1 MLVVKISFLHFQIV
15 LDVIKQVMGNRYRA
29 EVKALDLKSFHM
41 DKGFIGES
49 VYAPLNRSAVLK
61 EVIQIIKKEIPN
73 VEAIDFSSNRLP
85 TLNQFSSLSEHATQL
100 RILHLSDNRIANIA
114 ELKALKQ
121 MKGLKVLKIDKNV
134 ALEKRFNG
142 ENDLIHSVQKILPTL
157 QSINDNNNLPKVVLF
172 EDDEDAARVILPT
185 SQSKMLAS
193 NVDQTIDG
201 LIGQFF
207 EQYFKLFDSDSRLP
221 LEAAYHPEATL
232 SVSVCHEAGSSNRS
246 TSKLLSDF
254 QGEIRNLLVV
264 KNMSKR
270 ARLLRKGRLSVID
283 YLVNYF
289 PKTKHQLTSFTL
301 DIPFIAASE
310 ILQEGKGF
318 IGPITIT
325 GVFNQVDASPSQPE
339 TNANSVQEALYGHF
353 NHIFLLVPQ
362 GQGFVIVNEMLV
374 LSAATSEEIKV

>member
-1 MLVVKISFLHFQIV
+1 
-15 LDVIKQVMGNRYRA
+15 
-29 EVKALDLKSFHM
+29 
-41 DKGFIGES
+41 
-49 VYAPLNRSAVLK
+49 
-61 EVIQIIKKEIPN
+61 
-73 VEAIDFSSNRLP
+73 
-85 TLNQFSSLSEHATQL
+85 
-100 RILHLSDNRIANIA
+100 
-114 ELKALKQ
+114 
-121 MKGLKVLKIDKNV
+121 
-134 ALEKRFNG
+134 
-142 ENDLIHSVQKILPTL
+142 
-157 QSINDNNNLPKVVLF
+157 VVLF
-172 EDDEDAARVILPT
+172 EDDEDAARVILPI

-301 DIPFIAASE
+301 DIPFVAASE
-310 ILQEGKGF
+310 LLQEGKGF

-374 LSAATSEEIKV
+374 LSAATSEEIKALTAVGSTNIDAPKLDTENMKQLVISLSTMTRMKVDWCEKCLSQSGWNLQSAFDSFNIANAEGKIPTDAFQ

>member
-1 MLVVKISFLHFQIV
+1 M
-15 LDVIKQVMGNRYRA
+15 IKQVMGTRYRA
-29 EVKALDLKSFHM
+29 DVKALDLKSFHT

-49 VYAPLNRSAVLK
+49 VYAPLNRSVVLK

-85 TLNQFSSLSEHATQL
+85 TLNQFSSLSEHATHL

-121 MKGLKVLKIDKNV
+121 MKGLKVLKIDKNI

-142 ENDLIHSVQKILPTL
+142 ENDLIHSVQKILPSL
-157 QSINDNNNLPKVVLF
+157 QSINDNNLPKVVLF

-185 SQSKMLAS
+185 SQSKMLGS

-207 EQYFKLFDSDSRLP
+207 EQYFKLFDSDNRLP

-232 SVSVCHEAGSSNRS
+232 SVSVCHEAGSSNKS

-270 ARLLRKGRLSVID
+270 SRLLRKGRLSVID

-301 DIPFIAASE
+301 DIPFVAASE
-310 ILQEGKGF
+310 LLQEGKGF

-325 GVFNQVDASPSQPE
+325 GVFNQVDTSHHQSE
-339 TNANSVQEALYGHF
+339 TNANSVQEELYGHF

-362 GQGFVIVNEMLV
+362 GHGFVIVNEMMV